1 MERLLNTTDDYE
13 SINNGNQPNGLAS
26 FTDVN
31 FPRSDGLYWNDAGEG
46 STEVAQTDNMYNL
59 SWMRISDPNFPGKT
73 LWGPNR
79 NHDDIGPEDIVQGYI
94 GNCWI
99 MAAVSALA
107 ERDNRITNFMVSDA
121 ISPNGIYAVNL
132 YALGVPFTM
141 VLDDWMAMRGNNTIF
156 ASVGTDGSVWGALV
170 EKAFAKYYGNYTRT
184 VAGLMADAVSALNGS
199 PAESISHGWLTA
211 DNIWDRI
218 LEAKREDAS
227 DGKVADIVTGGSKN
241 CGSHDNTTANG
252 VACSHAY
259 SILDTHVL
267 TNAAGDVHAKL
278 LKVRNPW
285 GTERYGGPWSDFSE
299 KWDEGDYR

>member
-1 MERLLNTTDDYE
+1 
-13 SINNGNQPNGLAS
+13 
-26 FTDVN
+26 
-31 FPRSDGLYWNDAGEG
+31 
-46 STEVAQTDNMYNL
+46 
-59 SWMRISDPNFPGKT
+59 MRISDPDFPGKT
-73 LWGPNR
+73 LWGPGKV
-79 NHDDIGPEDIVQGYI
+79 HDDIGPEDIVQGYI

-121 ISPNGIYAVNL
+121 ISPNGIYAINL

-141 VLDDWMAMRGNNTIF
+141 VLDDWMAMSGSNTIF
-156 ASVGTDGSVWGALV
+156 ASIGRDGSVWGALV

-184 VAGLMADAVSALNGS
+184 VAGLMADAVTALNGS
-199 PAESISHGWLTA
+199 PAESISHGWLSA

-218 LEAKREDAS
+218 VEAKT
-227 DGKVADIVTGGSKN
+227 GGDIVTGGSKN
-241 CGSHDNTTANG
+241 CGTHDNTTVAG

-259 SILDTHVL
+259 SILDTHIL
-267 TNAAGDVHAKL
+267 YDDNGGVHARL

-299 KWDEGDYR
+299 KWNEGNYRD